1 MNGSKINYLNGLIK
15 LFKDLIVSNFINM
28 YTLSNRNLTLSL
40 LGLGGL
46 TLIGLL
52 TMKRCPYFWKNNK
65 NIAKNNEKVETS

>member
-1 MNGSKINYLNGLIK
+1 
-15 LFKDLIVSNFINM
+15 M